1 MSLKSKDSKSKNN
14 DGVINIG
21 IDLGTTNS
29 AVAVNY
35 SNKTVIVKNI
45 IGSEYTPSVFGIDK
59 SGNKIVGVKAYDR
72 LYKSSTD
79 EEIKNNKGEVK
90 RLMGTG
96 ETIHFARINSDLT
109 PEDVSAEILKSLKG
123 DAVRKYSELSSV
135 AAVITIPAHF
145 SSLQAEA
152 TKRAGQLAGF
162 KHVVLLQEPIAAAMA
177 YGFEKS
183 ENENWLVY
191 DFGGGT
197 FDVALI
203 SSKDSNLTVL
213 GHSGDNFLGGKDF
226 DLKIID
232 EVIKPEILNKYK
244 LTDFDRSSKKYAVI
258 FSRLKAAAET
268 AKIELSQ
275 YPETTIQIENI
286 GRDENDEEI
295 YVSIDLTRDQFEK
308 IIAPHVAKT
317 INLVKKTL
325 KDSGVLQSSVSKIV
339 LVGGPTQIPYVRK
352 ALEDEFKIKVDG
364 SIDPLTVV
372 AKGASIFGL
381 SQRVPTDI
389 LNEGRETV
397 KDEMNVTLNYDS
409 MTSDEDQFVTGIVE
423 ELRDSEDDYFVQIQS
438 DSGVYT
444 SSKIKLKN
452 GKFSDTIAIE
462 KGKTNTYWLYLFDD
476 TSNTIPIFPDSFSVT
491 HGLTVAGAPIPHD
504 VGVIS
509 AKKGFDSGF
518 QMTEVCDLYF
528 EKNSVPPLKKTENY
542 KTIKKLEKGKK
553 NKLPI
558 KVYEGDS
565 TNPDNNEVISE
576 LHINGEKLP
585 YDLPE
590 ASDVDITISIDESR
604 TVVIEAYIPS
614 IELTLNVRADK
625 YKQDVD
631 VAKLQ
636 EELAAQKVR
645 LKSIKKNVSEEEY
658 EQLENTIDDLG
669 TNIKNASLDNDDKN
683 KAERDMRE
691 LKTSFDSL
699 EQAKELP
706 QLKDEFNT
714 RVENAKE
721 VITELDDS
729 PEKSEI
735 LSDLKVLEDE
745 GEKAIKSSDKTM
757 LLRVNEQVEQLT
769 YRSVFQNP
777 AAWVLMLNQI
787 KGKRSELAN
796 QTDADYFINKADKAV
811 DDGDVEELKRC
822 VRNLLDLLPKETQDE
837 INSSM
842 SGITK

>member
-1 MSLKSKDSKSKNN
+1 MKSKDSKSKNN

-35 SNKTVIVKNI
+35 NNKTEIVKNSA
-45 IGSEYTPSVFGIDK
+45 GSDYTPSVFGIDK

-72 LYKSSTD
+72 LYKSSSD
-79 EEIKNNKGEVK
+79 EEIKNNTAEVK

-109 PEDVSAEILKSLKG
+109 PEEVSAEILKSLKG
-123 DAVRKYSELSSV
+123 DAVRKYSDLSSV

-183 ENENWLVY
+183 DNENWLVY
-191 DFGGGT
+191 DLGGGT

-232 EVIKPEILNKYK
+232 AIIKPEILKKYK
-244 LTDFDRSSKKYAVI
+244 LTDFDRSSDKYTSI
-258 FSRLKAAAET
+258 FARLKAVAES

-275 YPETTIQIENI
+275 YEKTTIEIEDI
-286 GRDENDEEI
+286 GKDEDNEEI
-295 YVSIDLTRDQFEK
+295 YVSINLTRDQFEEV
-308 IIAPHVAKT
+308 IASHVAKT
-317 INLVKKTL
+317 IDLVKKTL
-325 KDSGVLQSSVSKIV
+325 KDSGVSQSSVSKIV

-352 ALEDEFKIKVDG
+352 VLEEELKIKVDG

-409 MTSDEDQFVTGIVE
+409 MTSDEDQTITGIVE
-423 ELRDSEDDYFVQIQS
+423 ELRDIDSEHFVQIQA
-438 DSGVYT
+438 DSGFYT

-452 GKFSDTIAIE
+452 GKFFDTIAIE
-462 KGKTNTYWLYLFDD
+462 KGKTNTYWLYLFDE
-476 TSNTIPIFPDSFSVT
+476 TGNTIPMFPDSFSVT

-504 VGVIS
+504 VGVIY

-518 QMTEVCDLYF
+518 QMTEVCDPYF
-528 EKNSVPPLKKTENY
+528 EKSSVPPLKKTNNY
-542 KTIKKLEKGKK
+542 KTVKKLEKGKE
-553 NKLPI
+553 NNLPI
-558 KVYEGDS
+558 KVYEGNS
-565 TNPDNNEVISE
+565 TNPSNNEVITT
-576 LHINGEKLP
+576 LQIDGKKLP
-585 YDLPE
+585 YDLPV
-590 ASDVDITISIDESR
+590 STDVDITIRIDESR
-604 TVVIEAYIPS
+604 TVLVEAYIPS
-614 IELTLNVRADK
+614 IELTINARADT
-625 YKQDVD
+625 YKQSVN
-631 VAKLQ
+631 VA
-636 EELAAQKVR
+636 ELEKDLAVQKEL

-669 TNIKNASLDNDDKN
+669 TNIKNANLDNDDKN

-699 EQAKELP
+699 EQSKELP
-706 QLKDEFNT
+706 QLKDEFSTN
-714 RVENAKE
+714 VEDAKE
-721 VITELDDS
+721 AITDLDDS
-729 PEKSEI
+729 PEKTEI
-735 LSDLKVLEDE
+735 LSELKVLEDE

-757 LLRVNEQVEQLT
+757 LLRVNEQIEQLT
-769 YRSVFQNP
+769 FRSVFQNP

-787 KGKRSELAN
+787 KEKRNELSN
-796 QTDADYFINKADKAV
+796 QTDSDYFIEKADKAV
-811 DDGDVEELKRC
+811 SDGDVEELKRC

>member
-35 SNKTVIVKNI
+35 NNKTEIVKNSA
-45 IGSEYTPSVFGIDK
+45 GSDYTPSVFGIDK

-72 LYKSSTD
+72 LYKSSSD
-79 EEIKNNKGEVK
+79 EEIKNNKAEVK

-123 DAVRKYSELSSV
+123 DAVRKYSELASV

-145 SSLQAEA
+145 SSLQVEA

-183 ENENWLVY
+183 DNENWLVY
-191 DFGGGT
+191 DLGGGT

-232 EVIKPEILNKYK
+232 EVIKPEILKKYK
-244 LTDFDRSSKKYAVI
+244 LTDFDRSSEKYTSI
-258 FSRLKAAAET
+258 FARLKAAAET

-275 YPETTIQIENI
+275 YAKTTIEIEDI
-286 GRDENDEEI
+286 GSDENGEEV
-295 YVSIDLTRDQFEK
+295 YVSINLTRDQFEE
-308 IIAPHVAKT
+308 IIAPHVTKT
-317 INLVKKTL
+317 IELVKKTL
-325 KDSGVLQSSVSKIV
+325 KDSGVSQSSVSKIV

-409 MTSDEDQFVTGIVE
+409 MTSDEDQTITGIVE
-423 ELRDSEDDYFVQIQS
+423 ELRDSDSEHFVQIQA
-438 DSGVYT
+438 DSGFYT

-452 GKFSDTIAIE
+452 GKFFDTIAIE

-476 TSNTIPIFPDSFSVT
+476 TGNTIPMFPDSFSVT

-504 VGVIS
+504 VGVIY

-518 QMTEVCDLYF
+518 QMTEVCDPYF
-528 EKNSVPPLKKTENY
+528 EKNSVPPLKKTNNY
-542 KTIKKLEKGKK
+542 KTVKKLEKGKE
-553 NKLPI
+553 NNLPI
-558 KVYEGDS
+558 KVYEGNS
-565 TNPDNNEVISE
+565 TNPSNNEVITS
-576 LHINGEKLP
+576 LQIDGKKLP

-590 ASDVDITISIDESR
+590 ATDVDITIRIDESR
-604 TVVIEAYIPS
+604 TVLVEAYIPS
-614 IELTLNVRADK
+614 IELTINARADT
-625 YKQDVD
+625 YKQNVN
-631 VAKLQ
+631 VA
-636 EELAAQKVR
+636 ELEKDLAVQKER

-669 TNIKNASLDNDDKN
+669 TNIKNANLDNDDKN

-699 EQAKELP
+699 EQSKELP
-706 QLKDEFNT
+706 QLKDEFNAN
-714 RVENAKE
+714 VENAKE

-729 PEKSEI
+729 PEKTEI
-735 LSDLKVLEDE
+735 LSELKVLENE

-757 LLRVNEQVEQLT
+757 LLRVNEQIEQLT
-769 YRSVFQNP
+769 FRSVFQNP

-787 KGKRSELAN
+787 KEKRNELAN
-796 QTDADYFINKADKAV
+796 QTDADYFIDKADKAV
-811 DDGDVEELKRC
+811 SDGDVEELKRC
-822 VRNLLDLLPKETQDE
+822 VRNLLNLLPKETQDE

>member
-1 MSLKSKDSKSKNN
+1 LKSKDSKSKNN

-35 SNKTVIVKNI
+35 NNKTEIVKNSA
-45 IGSEYTPSVFGIDK
+45 GSDYTPSVFGIDK

-72 LYKSSTD
+72 LYKSSSD
-79 EEIKNNKGEVK
+79 EEIKNNTAEVK

-109 PEDVSAEILKSLKG
+109 PEEVSAEILKSLKG
-123 DAVRKYSELSSV
+123 DAVRKYSDLSSV

-183 ENENWLVY
+183 DNENWLVY
-191 DFGGGT
+191 DLGGGT

-232 EVIKPEILNKYK
+232 AIIKPEILKKYK
-244 LTDFDRSSKKYAVI
+244 LTDFDRSSDKYTSI
-258 FSRLKAAAET
+258 FARLKAVAES

-275 YPETTIQIENI
+275 YEKTTIEIEDI
-286 GRDENDEEI
+286 GKDEDNEEI
-295 YVSIDLTRDQFEK
+295 YVSINLTRDQFEEV
-308 IIAPHVAKT
+308 IASHVAKT
-317 INLVKKTL
+317 IDLVKKTL
-325 KDSGVLQSSVSKIV
+325 KDSGVSQSSVSKIV

-352 ALEDEFKIKVDG
+352 VLEEELKIKVDG

-409 MTSDEDQFVTGIVE
+409 MTSDEDQTITGIVE
-423 ELRDSEDDYFVQIQS
+423 ELRDIDSEHFVQIQA
-438 DSGVYT
+438 DSGFYT

-452 GKFSDTIAIE
+452 GKFFDTIAIE
-462 KGKTNTYWLYLFDD
+462 KGKTNTYWLYLFDE
-476 TSNTIPIFPDSFSVT
+476 TGNTIPMFPDSFSVT

-504 VGVIS
+504 VGVIY

-518 QMTEVCDLYF
+518 QMTEVCDPYF
-528 EKNSVPPLKKTENY
+528 EKSSVPPLKKTNNY
-542 KTIKKLEKGKK
+542 KTVKKLEKGKE
-553 NKLPI
+553 NNLPI
-558 KVYEGDS
+558 KVYEGNS
-565 TNPDNNEVISE
+565 TNPSNNEVITT
-576 LHINGEKLP
+576 LQIDGKKLP
-585 YDLPE
+585 YDLPV
-590 ASDVDITISIDESR
+590 STDVDITIRIDESR
-604 TVVIEAYIPS
+604 TVLVEAYIPS
-614 IELTLNVRADK
+614 IELTINARADT
-625 YKQDVD
+625 YKQSVN
-631 VAKLQ
+631 VA
-636 EELAAQKVR
+636 ELEKDLAVQKEL

-669 TNIKNASLDNDDKN
+669 TNIKNANLDNDDKN

-699 EQAKELP
+699 EQSKELP
-706 QLKDEFNT
+706 QLKDEFSTN
-714 RVENAKE
+714 VEDAKE
-721 VITELDDS
+721 AITDLDDS
-729 PEKSEI
+729 PEKTEI
-735 LSDLKVLEDE
+735 LSELKVLEDE

-757 LLRVNEQVEQLT
+757 LLRVNEQIEQLT
-769 YRSVFQNP
+769 FRSVFQNP

-787 KGKRSELAN
+787 KEKRNELSN
-796 QTDADYFINKADKAV
+796 QTDSDYFIEKADKAV
-811 DDGDVEELKRC
+811 SDGDVEELKRC